1 MYTEMMDRNPETPEA
16 IYPPCKFGYEKK
28 GWVIFVILFSS
39 ALAAFFVSID
49 AYLGK
54 CSFLYVPIAAV
65 GGALFGW
72 IIVSFAITTGLY
84 NRVIF
89 YKDRLTVVPMRPKNF
104 PLIKFR
110 RTPFPLTDI
119 EYKDIT
125 KIVGRDVGYGEYSI
139 TIITPSSSFTFS
151 IWSHYKEIL
160 RELRRRIP
168 NAIHEF
174 HDIDV
179 T

>member
-1 MYTEMMDRNPETPEA
+1 MDRSSETPEVV
-16 IYPPCKFGYEKK
+16 YSPYGFGVENRSRL
-28 GWVIFVILFSS
+28 IFTILLCSAGCAFWAYVGVYCGDFS
-39 ALAAFFVSID
+39 I
-49 AYLGK
+49 
-54 CSFLYVPIAAV
+54 LYVPIAAI
-65 GGALFGW
+65 GGAIFGW
-72 IIVSFAITTGLY
+72 AIVSLFVTTGSVS
-84 NRVIF
+84 RIIF
-89 YKDRLTVVPMRPKNF
+89 YKDYLTVVPMRPKNF